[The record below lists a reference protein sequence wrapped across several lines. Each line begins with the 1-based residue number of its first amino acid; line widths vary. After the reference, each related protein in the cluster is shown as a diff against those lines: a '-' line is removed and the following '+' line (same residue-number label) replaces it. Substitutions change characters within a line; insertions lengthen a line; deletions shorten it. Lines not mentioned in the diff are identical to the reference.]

1 MQNQPIDW
9 LVNLNK
15 TQLTTKLNEDK
26 LNLIFSWL
34 IVHLLKLSFCSKQTS
49 VEDVILDKDVKVIL
63 YHESNNLTFASV
75 WPRSGKISSM

>member
-49 VEDVILDKDVKVIL
+49 VENVILDKDVKVIL
-63 YHESNNLTFASV
+63 YHESNNLTFTSV

>member
-63 YHESNNLTFASV
+63 YHESNNLTFTSV